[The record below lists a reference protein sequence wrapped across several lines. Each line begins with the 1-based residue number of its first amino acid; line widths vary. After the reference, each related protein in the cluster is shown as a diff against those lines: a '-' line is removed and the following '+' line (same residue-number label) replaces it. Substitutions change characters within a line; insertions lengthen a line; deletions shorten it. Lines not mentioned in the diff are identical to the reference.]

1 MYPLI
6 QKKTM
11 YIYISLESLL
21 CVKHG
26 GRFKDEKDPDHI

>member
-6 QKKTM
+6 QKN
-11 YIYISLESLL
+11 ISLESLL
-21 CVKHG
+21 YIKHG